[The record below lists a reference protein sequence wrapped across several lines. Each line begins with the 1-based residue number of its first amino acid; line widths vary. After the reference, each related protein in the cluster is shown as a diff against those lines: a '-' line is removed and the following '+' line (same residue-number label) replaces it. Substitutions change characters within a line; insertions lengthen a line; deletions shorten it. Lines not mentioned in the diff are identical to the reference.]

1 MNKNPFNISFGEK
14 PANVIQRQ
22 NEMDEIISIFRDGK
36 TNTKALAITGPRGS
50 GKTVLLSMVKNYFD
64 ALSDWICVDL
74 NPFMDIHEQLASKL
88 YDKGKIKK
96 LFLKTEFDISFH
108 GLTFKIS
115 GENPVKNINILLENI
130 FEYLKK
136 KNIKVLITIDDVASN
151 DNIKAFIYTFHSF
164 LREGYQSYLMM
175 TGLYENVSKLENTN
189 NLAFLLRTPKIQL
202 EKLNLRA
209 VSMSYE
215 NIFNISM
222 REATN
227 LAKETLGYAYAYQ
240 LLGSILYESGSKELS
255 KEVLD
260 KYDIRLEEDV
270 YMKIW
275 ESLTGKEKKLIYA
288 ILKTNNI
295 HEIMELAE
303 MNNSSLQVYK
313 KRLYQQGIVDISER
327 GKINF
332 LLPRFKEFAEFQKEM
347 ES

>member
-1 MNKNPFNISFGEK
+1 MKLGIEK
-14 PANVIQRQ
+14 TQ
-22 NEMDEIISIFRDGK
+22 
-36 TNTKALAITGPRGS
+36 
-50 GKTVLLSMVKNYFD
+50 
-64 ALSDWICVDL
+64 
-74 NPFMDIHEQLASKL
+74 
-88 YDKGKIKK
+88 
-96 LFLKTEFDISFH
+96 
-108 GLTFKIS
+108 
-115 GENPVKNINILLENI
+115 
-130 FEYLKK
+130 
-136 KNIKVLITIDDVASN
+136 
-151 DNIKAFIYTFHSF
+151 
-164 LREGYQSYLMM
+164 
-175 TGLYENVSKLENTN
+175 N
-189 NLAFLLRTPKIQL
+189 NLTSLLRTPKIQL

-209 VSMSYE
+209 VYMSYE
-215 NIFNISM
+215 NISM
-222 REATN
+222 GKATN
-227 LAKETLGYAYAYQ
+227 LAKETPGYAYAYQ

-288 ILKTNNI
+288 MLKTNNI

-313 KRLYQQGIVDISER
+313 KRLHQQGIVDISER